1 MEKKL
6 HIMFALSDGRSL
18 SVVLKN
24 PKEGLTAETIKPVTE
39 AFIAGKALLSK
50 GAYIVSV
57 TSAYVRDQK
66 DTNLL

>member
-1 MEKKL
+1 MDKKL

-24 PKEGLTAETIKPVTE
+24 PKEGLTAETIKLVTE
-39 AFIAGKALLSK
+39 AFIAGKALLSQ

-57 TSAYVRDQK
+57 KSAYVRDQK